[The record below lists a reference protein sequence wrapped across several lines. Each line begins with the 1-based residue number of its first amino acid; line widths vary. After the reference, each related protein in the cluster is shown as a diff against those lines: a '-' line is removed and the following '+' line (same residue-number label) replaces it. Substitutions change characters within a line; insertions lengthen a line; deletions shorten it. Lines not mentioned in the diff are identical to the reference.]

1 MSVGQL
7 DATMKLGITKDDLPH
22 IARNLCT
29 LISGAGI
36 GIFLAIWLIPKEERK
51 IFILSFFVTS
61 QVVIAAGG
69 ILRSLLDWYC
79 SRKAEEKPADLNT

>member
-7 DATMKLGITKDDLPH
+7 DATMKLGMTKDDLPH
-22 IARNLCT
+22 IARSFCT

-61 QVVIAAGG
+61 QVVIAVGS

-79 SRKAEEKPADLNT
+79 SRKPEEKQDNG

>member
-1 MSVGQL
+1 MSLGQL

-36 GIFLAIWLIPKEERK
+36 GLFLAIWLIPKEERK
-51 IFILSFFVTS
+51 IFTLSFFITS
-61 QVVIAAGG
+61 QVVIAVGG

-79 SRKAEEKPADLNT
+79 SRKGEERPADLNT

>member
-1 MSVGQL
+1 MGVGQL

-51 IFILSFFVTS
+51 FFILSFFVTS
-61 QVVIAAGG
+61 VVVIVAGG
-69 ILRSLLDWYC
+69 ILRSLLDC
-79 SRKAEEKPADLNT
+79 CFSRKAEEKPDNG